1 MRTSSK
7 GLSSSL
13 LIAALMA
20 GLTLPASAQD
30 TSVNFGDDTS
40 EWANDG
46 ECDDPRFAGE
56 NMAEELEAADTLK
69 DATDCQTLFD
79 AGKITLAE
87 TADEADAAGAV
98 ARAEAIADAEIDFG
112 DDSSEWANDG
122 ECDDPRFTG
131 AKMATELLP
140 EDALKDAT
148 DCKALFDAG
157 DITLADGGGD
167 ASLERTSIDDIDF
180 GDDSSQWA
188 NDLECDDPRFAGPG
202 MNSALLPEDE
212 KADAS
217 DCREAY
223 EDGTVHLVGEGEDEA
238 ATPVR
243 SAAATASL
251 EAIARRIDFGDD
263 SGEWA
268 NDGECD
274 DPDFFGPGASNLTDG
289 GTRSADASDCRAAF
303 LTGDVSFKTV
313 DQLNVAFDFGDD
325 SSRWANDGEC
335 DDPRFAGTG
344 LNKKMLF
351 EDIMSDASDC
361 EAQFNAGSVTI
372 KPVYTPEYALGAPYD
387 SSEIDFG
394 DDTSSYANDGQCD
407 DPRFEGPGVA
417 GTVFESDTRA
427 DATDCKSAYETG
439 KAMLI
444 DAE

>member
-1 MRTSSK
+1 MRTSNK

-20 GLTLPASAQD
+20 GLTLPASAQGA
-30 TSVNFGDDTS
+30 TPNFGDDS
-40 EWANDG
+40 SQWANDG
-46 ECDDPRFAGE
+46 ECDDPRFTGE
-56 NMAEELEAADTLK
+56 DMATELEAIDTLK

-79 AGKITLAE
+79 AGKITLADGAE
-87 TADEADAAGAV
+87 EADASGAI
-98 ARAEAIADAEIDFG
+98 ARADAMADAEVDFG

-131 AKMATELLP
+131 AKMATELMP
-140 EDALKDAT
+140 EDTLKDAS
-148 DCKALFDAG
+148 DCKASFEAG
-157 DITLADGGGD
+157 DIRLIDYGV
-167 ASLERTSIDDIDF
+167 ETSVIPTKIEDIDF

-188 NDLECDDPRFAGPG
+188 NDLECDDPRFGGQG
-202 MNSALLPEDE
+202 MSRTLMSEDE
-212 KADAS
+212 MSDAS
-217 DCREAY
+217 DCRQAY
-223 EDGTVHLVGEGEDEA
+223 EDGTIHLVGEGEDET

-289 GTRSADASDCRAAF
+289 ATRSADASDCRAAF
-303 LTGDVSFKTV
+303 LAGDISFKTV

-335 DDPRFAGTG
+335 DDPRFAGAG

-361 EAQFNAGSVTI
+361 EALFNQGDVSI
-372 KPVYTPEYALGAPYD
+372 KPVYTPEYILGAPYD
-387 SSEIDFG
+387 SSDIDFG

-427 DATDCKSAYETG
+427 DATDCQAVFESG
-439 KAMLI
+439 KAMLMSA
-444 DAE
+444 D